1 MNPRSLNRNSTIIG
15 QYFMFIGREEEL
27 RTIRSLFEESFASA
41 MIYGK
46 RKVGKTTLI
55 KKALENSDDI
65 HIGHFPLL

>member
-1 MNPRSLNRNSTIIG
+1 
-15 QYFMFIGREEEL
+15 MFIGREEEL